1 MSNLNSWVEI
11 SQSALSHNIKQFKKI
26 IGPKVRLL
34 VAVKSN
40 AYGHGLVEVSRI
52 AEKNKVDFLGV
63 NSLEEAEILRK
74 NKIRVPIL
82 VLGYIRLNELIRL
95 DKLSNVSL
103 AVYNQETIKKLGQLN
118 KKIKVHLKLETGTG
132 RQGIL
137 PENLLRFI
145 KYTNKHKNIN
155 IEGLYTHFANI
166 EDTLEHKFAFNQLE
180 IFRNSIKLLKENNI
194 EISIIH
200 LACSAATILYKQT
213 HFDMVRSGI
222 SIYGLWSSN
231 ETRLTAERNRKS
243 LKLKPVLTWKSII
256 AQIKTVKKGLPIGYG
271 CTERVYRDSQI
282 AIIPVGYWDGFDRG
296 LSSIGNV
303 IINNQRAKVMGR
315 VCMNMFMVDVT
326 DIPEAKLEDEVILI
340 GKHGREEITTN
351 EFAKKLNTINYEV
364 VTRINPEIN
373 RIIVK

>member
-1 MSNLNSWVEI
+1 MSNFNSWVEI
-11 SQSALSHNIKQFKKI
+11 SQSALSNNIKQFKKI

-40 AYGHGLVEVSRI
+40 AYGHGLVEVSGI

-63 NSLEEAEILRK
+63 NSIEEAEVLRR
-74 NKIRVPIL
+74 NKIKVPIL
-82 VLGYIRLNELIRL
+82 VLGYIRLSELKRVENLTNI
-95 DKLSNVSL
+95 SL
-103 AVYNQETIKKLGQLN
+103 AVYNKETIKKLGQLN
-118 KKIKVHLKLETGTG
+118 KKIKVHIKLETGTA
-132 RQGIL
+132 RQGVL
-137 PENLLRFI
+137 PENLLDFIEFI
-145 KYTNKHKNIN
+145 KKRNNII

-166 EDTLEHKFAFNQLE
+166 EDTLEHQFAFNQLE
-180 IFRNSIKLLKENNI
+180 KFNQAVQLLKDDKI
-194 EISIIH
+194 EIPIIH
-200 LACSAATILYKQT
+200 SACSAATILYKQT

-256 AQIKTVKKGLPIGYG
+256 TQIKTVKKGLPIGYG

>member
-326 DIPEAKLEDEVILI
+326 DIPQTKLEDEVILI
-340 GKHGREEITTN
+340 GKHGREEITAN